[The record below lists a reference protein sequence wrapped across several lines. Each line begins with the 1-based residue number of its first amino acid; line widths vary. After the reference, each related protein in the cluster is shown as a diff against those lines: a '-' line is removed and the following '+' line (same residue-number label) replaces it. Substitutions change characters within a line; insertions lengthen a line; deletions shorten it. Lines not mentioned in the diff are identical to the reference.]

1 MVKSV
6 KVLTPFDSSRIC
18 VSQDRSFPKA
28 YIVEL
33 PLDSVPDQDWRD
45 AFQLKWKSSRDFW
58 DRKLFLVDDRVR
70 LVATEDEFVEKLSW
84 LEKVIDETNDAIK
97 ERYRVIENEKEMIQN
112 AMTKQLLQKETIS
125 TETIAKIIGRQF
137 CR

>member
-1 MVKSV
+1 MVKGM
-6 KVLTPFDSSRIC
+6 KVLTPFDASRIS
-18 VSQDRSFPKA
+18 VSQDPSFPKA

-33 PLDSVPDQDWRD
+33 PLDSIPDHDWRD

-58 DRKLFLVDDRVR
+58 DRKLFLIDDRVR
-70 LVATEDEFVEKLSW
+70 LVATEDEFVEKLTW
-84 LEKVIDETNDAIK
+84 LEKMIDETNDAIR
-97 ERYRVIENEKEMIQN
+97 ERYRAIENEKETIQD
-112 AMTKQLLQKETIS
+112 ATTKQLLQKEALS

>member
-6 KVLTPFDSSRIC
+6 KVLMPFDASRIY
-18 VSQDRSFPKA
+18 VGQDRNFPNS

-58 DRKLFLVDDRVR
+58 DRKLFLVEDRVR
-70 LVATEDEFVEKLSW
+70 LVATEDEFVEKLGW
-84 LEKVIDETNDAIK
+84 LEKIIDETNESIK
-97 ERYRVIENEKEMIQN
+97 EQYRVIESEKEMIQD
-112 AMTKQLLQKETIS
+112 ALTKQVLQKETLS
-125 TETIAKIIGRQF
+125 TETLAKMVGRQF

>member
-6 KVLTPFDSSRIC
+6 KVLTPFDSSRIY
-18 VSQDRSFPKA
+18 VSQNRSFPKA

-58 DRKLFLVDDRVR
+58 DRKLFLVEDRVR

-84 LEKVIDETNDAIK
+84 LEKVIEETNDAVK
-97 ERYRVIENEKEMIQN
+97 ERYRVIENEKEMIQD

>member
-1 MVKSV
+1 MVKGI
-6 KVLTPFDSSRIC
+6 KVLTPFDASRIS
-18 VSQDRSFPKA
+18 VSQDPSFPKA

-33 PLDSVPDQDWRD
+33 PLDSTPDHDWRD

-58 DRKLFLVDDRVR
+58 DRKLFLIDDRVR
-70 LVATEDEFVEKLSW
+70 LVATEDEFVEKLTW
-84 LEKVIDETNDAIK
+84 LEKMIDETNDAIR
-97 ERYRVIENEKEMIQN
+97 ERYRAIENEKETIQD
-112 AMTKQLLQKETIS
+112 AMTKQLLQKETLS